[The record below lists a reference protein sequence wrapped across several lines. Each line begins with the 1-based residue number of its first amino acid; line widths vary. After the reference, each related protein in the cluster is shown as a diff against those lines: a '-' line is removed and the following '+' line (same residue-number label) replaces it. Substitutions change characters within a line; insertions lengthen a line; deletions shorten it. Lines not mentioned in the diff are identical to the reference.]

1 MAYSTYIKKSSKREL
16 NTQSLASLRGM
27 KLDTPDTVQFY
38 EYEPAV
44 VLDVIRDETHPIF
57 KSGNVPKIVSTEW
70 PTSYND
76 PTKPD
81 YSYIGRIKVRGVYS
95 QENAPWEELMW
106 LIPIDHSIK
115 EYPLVNEMVIMVKYL
130 DSWYYQ
136 RRINSRNLINN
147 SADYR
152 WEKRYGGSGPLTKNR
167 THSLKNA
174 KNKSDIG
181 SDVNMI
187 PSYLGN
193 YYKANDL
200 IRPLKHYEGDMII
213 ESRFGSSIRFGCYED
228 KPEFDVGTYIGHGE
242 RYDEFRG
249 NPSILIRN
257 RQRPLM
263 KRTENTKDKDDEEIY
278 QHTLEED
285 VNSDGSSIHI
295 TSGLTLSEFQ
305 HSLVGPP
312 PPNKEQKE
320 QQIKGNFEGLSNISS
335 SSVGTGAIKT
345 SAEPH
350 TNISRTKNLQDS
362 AQNKD
367 YDSVVYEPQKETAKY
382 AAKKDLG
389 GAMTASLSAAMGPT
403 NGKAAGKRFENMP
416 KSTSRKVIETPDNST
431 DSAFF
436 SNVGKGKFNINST
449 FERGLVSAT
458 KSGMSAGKSA
468 LLKTPQGQ
476 AISAANSLGMM
487 IPGADEMG
495 MTPDDSPMF
504 KIFKLASF
512 GIRSICSGLKNKP
525 QNSKTENALG
535 WMLSIG
541 INLELL
547 ALLAGIFAKLR
558 NLKFNFGL
566 LAGFDLD
573 SILNDLCGWI
583 NQIEFGSSL
592 ADTFKGESTK
602 LLDDKQLTLFAGN
615 KLKNEGTYD
624 AYTRNNSDFDYQYK
638 SIASDLGNI
647 GGAASGFGQTSLSLQ
662 KGNNQV
668 ATMSFDPVSGL
679 YRETPTQTDGETAAP
694 ASNTPTN
701 TGTISFESDTSE
713 IQFSNTTTSNTIPTQ
728 TSIDTTEEQTNTTPT
743 NTDTGVP
750 NTTTPDAPTQQSGG
764 SENLK
769 SDSVKNFHNGETIT
783 KESLKGTHL
792 ENADMDAVSLL
803 HPDDLETLKDT
814 KKVDQ
819 EIQKAKKIKD
829 NTFNK
834 KMNEVEEEIENEDE
848 GNIMFG
854 SPISRL
860 DGNQI
865 VINSERLILSAKTKE
880 LILYGKGKFGLSTDN
895 EFTVNSVNRMVMVTA
910 THFSVVSPTIHLG
923 AYITRRHP
931 VLKGNN
937 TTAWLASLCDW
948 LSRHT
953 HHDPYITTSKP
964 VQQGQLA
971 GLRARLPTLLSTRVF
986 IDG

>member
-1 MAYSTYIKKSSKREL
+1 
-16 NTQSLASLRGM
+16 
-27 KLDTPDTVQFY
+27 
-38 EYEPAV
+38 
-44 VLDVIRDETHPIF
+44 
-57 KSGNVPKIVSTEW
+57 
-70 PTSYND
+70 
-76 PTKPD
+76 
-81 YSYIGRIKVRGVYS
+81 
-95 QENAPWEELMW
+95 
-106 LIPIDHSIK
+106 
-115 EYPLVNEMVIMVKYL
+115 
-130 DSWYYQ
+130 
-136 RRINSRNLINN
+136 
-147 SADYR
+147 
-152 WEKRYGGSGPLTKNR
+152 
-167 THSLKNA
+167 
-174 KNKSDIG
+174 
-181 SDVNMI
+181 
-187 PSYLGN
+187 
-193 YYKANDL
+193 
-200 IRPLKHYEGDMII
+200 
-213 ESRFGSSIRFGCYED
+213 
-228 KPEFDVGTYIGHGE
+228 
-242 RYDEFRG
+242 
-249 NPSILIRN
+249 
-257 RQRPLM
+257 
-263 KRTENTKDKDDEEIY
+263 
-278 QHTLEED
+278 
-285 VNSDGSSIHI
+285 
-295 TSGLTLSEFQ
+295 
-305 HSLVGPP
+305 
-312 PPNKEQKE
+312 
-320 QQIKGNFEGLSNISS
+320 
-335 SSVGTGAIKT
+335 
-345 SAEPH
+345 
-350 TNISRTKNLQDS
+350 
-362 AQNKD
+362 
-367 YDSVVYEPQKETAKY
+367 
-382 AAKKDLG
+382 
-389 GAMTASLSAAMGPT
+389 MTTSLSAAMGPA

-436 SNVGKGKFNINST
+436 SNIGKGKFNINSA

-458 KSGMSAGKSA
+458 KSGMSAGKNA
-468 LLKTPQGQ
+468 ILKTPQGQ
-476 AISAANSLGMM
+476 AISAANSLGIM

-583 NQIEFGSSL
+583 NQIEYGSSL
-592 ADTFKGESTK
+592 TDTFKGEATK
-602 LLDDKQLTLFAGN
+602 LLDDKQLTMFAGN
-615 KLKNEGTYD
+615 KFKNEGTYD
-624 AYTRNNSDFDYQYK
+624 AYARNNPDFDYQYK
-638 SIASDLGNI
+638 SIVSDFGDI

-662 KGNNQV
+662 KGNSQV
-668 ATMSFDPVSGL
+668 ATMSFDPISGL
-679 YRETPTQTDGETAAP
+679 YRETPTQSDSETNP
-694 ASNTPTN
+694 PTSNTPTN

-713 IQFSNTTTSNTIPTQ
+713 IQFSNTETQSEIIPTQ
-728 TSIDTTEEQTNTTPT
+728 TPT
-743 NTDTGVP
+743 NTNSEQTTTEQNNTDVDVTDTTSP
-750 NTTTPDAPTQQSGG
+750 NTPTQQS
-764 SENLK
+764 SRDETPQPN
-769 SDSVKNFHNGETIT
+769 SVKNFHNGETIT
-783 KESLKGTHL
+783 KQSLKGTHL

-814 KKVDQ
+814 KTLDR

-829 NTFNK
+829 DTFNK

-854 SPISRL
+854 SAISRL

-895 EFTVNSVNRMVMVTA
+895 EFTVNSVKRMVMVTA
-910 THFSVVSPTIHLG
+910 THYSVVSPTIHLG

-948 LSRHT
+948 LARHT